1 MKSCGRKEVRQ
12 MSDIGKMLIGMGVL
26 LIVVGGILQFGGKFL
41 PLGKLPGDISITGE
55 HGSFYFPVVTCI
67 IISIVL
73 SVVANLF
80 HR

>member
-1 MKSCGRKEVRQ
+1 

-26 LIVVGGILQFGGKFL
+26 LIVVGGILYFGGKFL
-41 PLGKLPGDISITGE
+41 PLGKLPGDIRITGE
-55 HGSFYFPVVTCI
+55 HGSFYFPVMTCI

-73 SVVANLF
+73 SVIANLF